1 MGKETIVSSWRIV
14 CTRYDNTGITWHHVP
29 TDQNP
34 ADLGSRRGS
43 MIKAALWKSGPQW
56 LNDPEQWPPKTQPG
70 PSAESNAESKV
81 TREVFATAIP
91 VKDEFSE
98 LLEKHSLWKTLRV
111 GAWVRWFLFN

>member
-1 MGKETIVSSWRIV
+1 MHKIRQH
-14 CTRYDNTGITWHHVP
+14 TGIITWHHIP

-34 ADLGSRRGS
+34 ADLGSRGGS

-56 LNDPEQWPPKTQPG
+56 LNDPEQWPPKTQLG

-98 LLEKHSLWKTLRV
+98 LLEKHSLWKTLHV
-111 GAWVRWFLFN
+111 GAWVRQFLFN